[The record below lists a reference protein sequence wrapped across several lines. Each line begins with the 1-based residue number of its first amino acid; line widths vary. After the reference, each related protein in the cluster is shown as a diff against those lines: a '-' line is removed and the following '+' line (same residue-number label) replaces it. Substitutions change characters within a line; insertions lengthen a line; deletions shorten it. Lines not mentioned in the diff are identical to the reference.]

1 MRNSLCRGVVP
12 HCTES
17 RILNHIAALRLA
29 PLVLLT
35 GCLLLSGCV
44 VLAVADTVGTVA
56 VKTVGLAADATI
68 GAVKITGKAVGAA
81 ADLVLPDNEPA
92 K

>member
-1 MRNSLCRGVVP
+1 MRNFRHGGVVP
-12 HCTES
+12 PCTES
-17 RILNHIAALRLA
+17 RILKHIVASRLP
-29 PLVLLT
+29 PLVLLV
-35 GCLLLSGCV
+35 GCLLLSGCM

-81 ADLVLPDNEPA
+81 ADVMLPDNEPA